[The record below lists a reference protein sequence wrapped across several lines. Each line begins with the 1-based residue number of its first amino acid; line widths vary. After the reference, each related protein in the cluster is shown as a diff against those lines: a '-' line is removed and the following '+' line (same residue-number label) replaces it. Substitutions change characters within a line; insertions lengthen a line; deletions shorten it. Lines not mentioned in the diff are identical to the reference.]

1 MCKIC
6 VLAARYPR
14 APQDS
19 LVLNLSQFASAIA
32 AKPLIE
38 SSQTP
43 SARSTQENTS

>member
-32 AKPLIE
+32 AKPLTE
-38 SSQTP
+38 PSQTQ
-43 SARSTQENTS
+43 SIQLTQEKTS